1 MKAKK
6 FISGFFITFVVALL
20 ANVVV
25 SICWNYFVEG
35 EGIKI
40 NWESSFSIA
49 IALAIVIPLTQI
61 RLVK

>member
-1 MKAKK
+1 MKVKK

-35 EGIKI
+35 EGMKI

-49 IALAIVIPLTQI
+49 VVLAIVIPLTQI
-61 RLVK
+61 RFVK